1 MHDYDDQDHDG
12 PRRLRY
18 GQVIPIVSALQG
30 LAKDGPTP
38 EVRAQCAALSAVRV
52 LMPAAR
58 DRPERQ
64 HAAYVDV
71 LRALLRVPLEEWP
84 LLARA
89 MHTAACML
97 LDDAGELSED
107 EIDRYFPDTTTTTT
121 TTTKETP

>member
-1 MHDYDDQDHDG
+1 MHDSRDHDDHDHDHDHDG

-18 GQVIPIVSALQG
+18 GQVIPIVGALQA

-89 MHTAACML
+89 MHTAAAML
-97 LDDAGELSED
+97 LDDAGELDDE
-107 EIDRYFPDTTTTTT
+107 EIDRYFPAK
-121 TTTKETP
+121 KEAP